1 MSTKINVR
9 SPFYLNLTE
18 PVKPLPLFTC
28 DVANIQQLNI
38 DQQGQISNPNVSY
51 GVVLSITSTDSDFA
65 NDKFATVTT
74 ATARVITVRV
84 SIPEGFSN
92 TEDGF
97 LDCSKNVTQPAL
109 ITSQPTPSDPPVSCS
124 GGPTATG
131 SISAQTLDV
140 DGDSETIDLSSFFTA
155 GSESIAGYT
164 IYNPRKDLVNA
175 SVSGDDLTISSN
187 RIGGSTTIYASAYD
201 NGSNTCTAS
210 QGVSVTVNA
219 PSVAF
224 ACSAANFSGGTIT
237 QSGTITKP
245 NSIATVGTIKD
256 TSGGSAITSYP
267 ANNTGSARDVT
278 LFFDLTA
285 PQGYSNAGSTVECSH
300 TISQPAGLPEF
311 TCELANLTGQNISNS
326 GQVDVGITQLGS
338 IDSYTPLSF
347 PEVSTETSRSVT
359 FTINIPS
366 GYSNSG
372 TIDCVKTLTQPSAAP
387 ICGSYTYYLTS
398 PMSVPQNAC
407 TDIWDATTIVKSTA
421 DNRNTA
427 QGDTVCLNNAPFDG
441 KRFYYGVTESVQGIG
456 KGTGNFFLWRID
468 ENGIIME
475 VYIGDC
481 PRNETQGNIAFF

>member
-28 DVANIQQLNI
+28 EVANVTQLNI
-38 DQQGQISNPNVSY
+38 DQQGQISNPVLNY
-51 GVVLSITSTDSDFA
+51 GIVLSITSSDADFA
-65 NDKFATVTT
+65 NDKFSTVTT
-74 ATARVITVRV
+74 ATSREITVRV

-97 LDCSKNVTQPAL
+97 LDCSQNVTQPAL
-109 ITSQPTPSDPPVSCS
+109 ITSQPTPADPPVSCS
-124 GGPTATG
+124 GGPTVSG
-131 SISAQTLDV
+131 SIPAQTLDV
-140 DGDSETIDLSSFFTA
+140 DGDSETIDLTSYFTA

-175 SVSGDDLTISSN
+175 SITDNNLTIYSN
-187 RIGGSTTIYASAYD
+187 NIGGSTNLYASAYD
-201 NGSNTCTAS
+201 NGNNTCTAT
-210 QGVSVTVNA
+210 QGISVTVNA
-219 PSVAF
+219 PAVAF
-224 ACSAANFSGGTIT
+224 DCSAANLSGGTIT

-245 NSIATVGTIKD
+245 NSIATVGTIKE

-267 ANNTGSARDVT
+267 ANTTGSARNVT

-300 TISQPAGLPEF
+300 TINQPAGAPEF
-311 TCELANLTGQNISNS
+311 TCDLANLTGQNISNR
-326 GQVDVGITQLGS
+326 GQVDVGTSQLGT
-338 IDSYTPLSF
+338 IASYTPLSF
-347 PEVSTETSRSVT
+347 SEVSTETSRSVT
-359 FTINIPS
+359 FTINVPS

-372 TIDCVKTLTQPSAAP
+372 TINCVRTLTQPSAAP
-387 ICGSYTYYLTS
+387 VCGGYTYHLTR

-407 TDIWDATTIVKSTA
+407 TDIWDAITIVKSTA
-421 DNRNTA
+421 SSRNTA
-427 QGDTVCLNNAPFDG
+427 QGNTVCFNNAPFDG
-441 KRFYYGVTESVQGIG
+441 KRFYYGVTESIQGIG

-481 PRNETQGNIAFF
+481 PRNESQGNIANF